1 MHLGH
6 WTVVNQDLPETTL
19 SRSLFHG
26 LETPRILVIRFAR
39 MGDLLLLVPTLK
51 ALRNSLPRAKISV
64 LVGHR
69 CAPILEMCSAVDEV
83 ISVDRVAMRDGS
95 KLTALG
101 EIFRLAEN
109 IRRRQFDLVLDL
121 HSFRET
127 NLLTWYSRAPMRLGL
142 KRAKAAFLPFCF
154 NLDPIIEDKT
164 LHVCSVFLASLEAL
178 GLNAGQPDCLLD
190 LSIPDLESARLFF
203 EQNPLAPGTRLV
215 GMYIGASS
223 PGRRWPL
230 EKFAE
235 LARLLSQVSNIKSI
249 LFWGPR
255 EQIVTRQLEESFPPS
270 SRTLVAGSLP
280 LRQMASLMSNCD
292 LLISNDTGPM
302 HLGPAVGVPT
312 LGLFSL
318 SLPEHYH
325 PIGPSSQF
333 IKRES
338 IDKIGVEE
346 VHRMAAE
353 MLGLT

>member
-1 MHLGH
+1 VNENRTETALG
-6 WTVVNQDLPETTL
+6 
-19 SRSLFHG
+19 RRLFHG
-26 LETPRILVIRFAR
+26 LEAPRILVIRFAR
-39 MGDLLLLVPTLK
+39 MGDLLLLIPTLK
-51 ALRNSLPRAKISV
+51 ALRNSLPQAKISV

-69 CAPILEMCSAVDEV
+69 CAPLLEMCSAVDEV
-83 ISVDRVAMRDGS
+83 ISVDRIAMRDGS
-95 KLTALG
+95 KLTALR

-109 IRRRQFDLVLDL
+109 VRKRRFDLVLDL

-142 KRAKAAFLPFCF
+142 KRTKAAFLPFCF
-154 NLDPIIEDKT
+154 NIDPIIEDKT
-164 LHVCSVFLASLEAL
+164 QHVCSVFLASLAAL
-178 GLNAGQPDCLLD
+178 GLSAGQPDCLLD
-190 LSIPDLESARLFF
+190 LSIPDLEFARLFF
-203 EQNPLAPGTRLV
+203 EQNLLAPGTRLV

-235 LARLLSQVSNIKSI
+235 LAKLLRRVTNINSI

-255 EQIVTRQLEESFPPS
+255 EQVVARQIEEFFPA

-280 LRQMASLMSNCD
+280 LRQMASLMSHCD

-302 HLGPAVGVPT
+302 HLAPAVGVPT

-325 PIGPSSQF
+325 PIGPSSRF
-333 IKRES
+333 IKKDS
-338 IDKIGVEE
+338 IDKIGVQE
-346 VHRMAAE
+346 VHQMAAE
-353 MLGLT
+353 MLHLT